1 MCPWQLKKRPDFSKA
16 TRAGPRGPR
25 RNWRVTPSFL
35 PQLEKNHE
43 ILHSMRDEALFQS
56 SVSREMP
63 RSLWKHERV
72 LDTLDATQEVPQHT
86 HPHSSGTPSFLAD
99 LNLKPFAPP
108 HLEMRV
114 DSPAFSGKES
124 RRSYCPSRG
133 GRSHSETRVE
143 PSWVVPQSQRH
154 LFPHPL
160 EIRPDAPPPIRM
172 ETRVSSQNTKGH
184 RHPSCIL
191 QKKTQV
197 PNPTRQEA

>member
-1 MCPWQLKKRPDFSKA
+1 
-16 TRAGPRGPR
+16 
-25 RNWRVTPSFL
+25 
-35 PQLEKNHE
+35 
-43 ILHSMRDEALFQS
+43 
-56 SVSREMP
+56 MP
-63 RSLWKHERV
+63 HSLWKHERV
-72 LDTLDATQEVPQHT
+72 LDTLDVTQEGPRDIRPQ
-86 HPHSSGTPSFLAD
+86 SRGMPSFPAH
-99 LNLKPFAPP
+99 LNLSPFAPP
-108 HLEMRV
+108 YLEMRV

-124 RRSYCPSRG
+124 RRSHRPSRR

>member
-1 MCPWQLKKRPDFSKA
+1 MGFSPQREMRLFP
-16 TRAGPRGPR
+16 TAG
-25 RNWRVTPSFL
+25 
-35 PQLEKNHE
+35 
-43 ILHSMRDEALFQS
+43 
-56 SVSREMP
+56 SREIT
-63 RSLWKHERV
+63 RSLLKIYTV
-72 LDTLDATQEVPQHT
+72 LDTLYETQEVPRHT
-86 HPHSSGTPSFLAD
+86 HPHSKGTPIFLAH
-99 LNLKPFAPP
+99 LNLSPFAPP